1 MRLNL
6 QGISSPDVPAYMMS
20 NQQVTQEMHIVNSSE
35 GQKPLALKIRV
46 AYTVN
51 GTPVVEQKV
60 LNSLPTNY

>member
-6 QGISSPDVPAYMMS
+6 QGISSPDVPAMS
-20 NQQVTQEMHIVNSSE
+20 NQQVTQDMQIVNSAE

-51 GTPVVEQKV
+51 GTPVVE
-60 LNSLPTNY
+60 